1 MVVQL
6 VRTGWSVWVRSA
18 FVLLGGV
25 LFLVGLLGGSFE
37 YAFGGYES
45 VGERFVNPDG
55 TVTYWDRGGGNGD
68 EYYEMREEDG
78 SRYMP
83 PERDDAAPSSE
94 QGPTTVWLIGSGG
107 EGIEP
112 VYFADTPEEGEAWVR
127 EHQGTVLF
135 TGEPAE
141 AAAWAQGARAE
152 KRATFW
158 HGDAVTATV
167 GAAVVLI
174 GVGPLLQG
182 RGDQAPRAPWGILSG
197 VLWIAAAG
205 LLVCVP
211 GLVLS
216 YWGPLNPPGWNL
228 EDLLLMA
235 GIATVVGVLAAGGV
249 LTYRYA
255 RHQPLQGRVARTV
268 LTSFAVAL
276 MLVAVAAT
284 LLR

>member
-6 VRTGWSVWVRSA
+6 LQTRWSVWVRSA
-18 FVLLGGV
+18 LVLLGGA
-25 LFLVGLLGGSFE
+25 LFLVGLLGVSFE

-45 VGERFVNPDG
+45 IGERFVNPDG
-55 TVTYWDRGGGNGD
+55 TVTYWDRGGGNRD

-78 SRYMP
+78 SRYRP
-83 PERDDAAPSSE
+83 TEDESDPSSD

-112 VYFADTPEEGEAWVR
+112 VYFADTPEEGEAWIR
-127 EHQGTVLF
+127 ERQGTVLF

-141 AAAWAQGARAE
+141 AAAWAQAEQAE

-158 HGDAVTATV
+158 HGDAVAATV
-167 GAAVVLI
+167 GAALI
-174 GVGPLLQG
+174 LVGVGPLLQA
-182 RGDQAPRAPWGILSG
+182 RGDQAARAPWAILSA
-197 VLWIAAAG
+197 VLWIAALG

-228 EDLLLMA
+228 DDLLLMA
-235 GIATVVGVLAAGGV
+235 GIATVVGLPAAGGA
-249 LTYRYA
+249 LTYRHA
-255 RHQPLQGRVARTV
+255 RHQPLQGRLVRTV
-268 LTSFAVAL
+268 LVSFSVAW
-276 MLVAVAAT
+276 MLVAVPAN